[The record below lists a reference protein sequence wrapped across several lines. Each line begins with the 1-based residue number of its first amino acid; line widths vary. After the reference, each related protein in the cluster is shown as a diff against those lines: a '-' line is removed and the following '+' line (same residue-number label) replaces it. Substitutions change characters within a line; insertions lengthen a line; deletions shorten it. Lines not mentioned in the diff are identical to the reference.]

1 MPETPSHGD
10 LRDLI
15 TRLDERMTHGFESI
29 HQSIGHPSDDGK
41 GGSGLWGELR
51 RTQAIVDN
59 QNSLLSAGRGFL
71 IAITLSAGTIFVALK
86 IGAAN
91 AVAALARALST

>member
-10 LRDLI
+10 ILREITTLSSHVTHELSLI
-15 TRLDERMTHGFESI
+15 KD
-29 HQSIGHPSDDGK
+29 SIGHPSDDGK

-91 AVAALARALST
+91 AIAALAKALST